1 MANIRKSFNFKTG
14 LQVDNDNFVINSNG
28 LVGIGTSVPQGYL
41 LNVYGDSRVTG
52 LVTTA
57 TLQAGVG
64 TVTTLTSSTSTLG
77 VASVTS
83 LQVGSSPAVTNLIG
97 YAYTAFETDNGG
109 VGLHTVSH
117 IGINTTTS
125 PSASDAE
132 LSVYGN
138 VNVTG
143 VVTASS
149 FSGDVAATDLT
160 GTIDNARLPANIN
173 VSGVVTATTFV
184 GAVTGTATAASSLS
198 GTPSITVD
206 DVTAADVSA
215 TNLTLSGVST
225 VTSELNV
232 GAGGTALTSLNTGRL
247 GIGTAVPGSELQIRK
262 ASGSLLEVV
271 SDSGQARV
279 SVGQSVGVGNSTGV
293 LRFGT
298 NANTLDLLNNDTGD
312 IRNIIHAGTG
322 AGSTGNF
329 KWVYGQTN
337 AERMTLTYDG
347 KLGINQTIPTN
358 TLHVVGTSTV
368 TGNAWVGGNLN
379 VAGNITGS
387 FTFPSIISGSN
398 LNNTSGITT
407 LSTIRVTDT
416 VDFEDVNF
424 VGLGTQVGVGTDTAA
439 PDPSDGVAF
448 GLTVNN
454 KLNANSITV
463 QNGIDM
469 SAGIMTASNVRS
481 TFGFR
486 SGIGTEFIKIDYAS
500 STDRIIFSIVGI
512 GSTSLQLF

>member
-1 MANIRKSFNFKTG
+1 MANIRKSFNFRTG
-14 LQVDNDNFVINSNG
+14 LQVDNDNFVVNSNG
-28 LVGIGTSVPQGYL
+28 LVGIGTSIPQGYL

-57 TLQAGVG
+57 SLQAGVG

-83 LQVGSSPAVTNLIG
+83 LQVGSSPVVTNLIG

-117 IGINTTTS
+117 IGINTTAS

-132 LSVYGN
+132 LNVYGN
-138 VNVTG
+138 ANVTG

-160 GTIDNARLPANIN
+160 GTIDNARLPSSMNLSGI
-173 VSGVVTATTFV
+173 VSATTFSGTLTGNADTASNLAGSPSINV
-184 GAVTGTATAASSLS
+184 TDIIAVNLS
-198 GTPSITVD
+198 GTGV
-206 DVTAADVSA
+206 A
-215 TNLTLSGVST
+215 LSGIATAVL
-225 VTSELNV
+225 ELNV
-232 GAGGTALTSLNTGRL
+232 GTGGTALTALESGKI
-247 GIGTAVPGSELQIRK
+247 GIGTDSPTSELQVRK
-262 ASGSLLEVV
+262 ASGSLVEVV

-293 LRFGT
+293 LRFAS
-298 NANTLDLLNNDTGD
+298 NANTLDLVNNDIGD
-312 IRNIIHAGTG
+312 VRSIIHAGTG

-329 KWVYGQTN
+329 KWIYGQTN

-347 KLGINQTIPTN
+347 KLGINQDTPVD

-368 TGNAWVGGNLN
+368 TSDAFVGGNLS

-387 FTFPSIISGSN
+387 ISFPLIINNSN
-398 LNNTSGITT
+398 LSSTSGITT
-407 LSTIRVTDT
+407 VSQLRVID
-416 VDFEDVNF
+416 DVNFNTATF
-424 VGLGTQVGVGTDTAA
+424 VGLGTVVGINTTNGAT
-439 PDPSDGVAF
+439 GF
-448 GLTVNN
+448 GLD
-454 KLNANSITV
+454 V
-463 QNGIDM
+463 QNGIQADKIEVTD
-469 SAGIMTASNVRS
+469 SGGINANSGIITAQ
-481 TFGFR
+481 TFVASGGFR
-486 SGIGTEFIKIDYAS
+486 VSTGSTNPVQIEYAS
-500 STDRIIFSIVGI
+500 SPNRVIFTVVGI

>member
-14 LQVDNDNFVINSNG
+14 LQVDNDNFVVNSNG

-57 TLQAGVG
+57 TLHAGVG
-64 TVTTLTSSTSTLG
+64 TVTTLVSSTSTLG
-77 VASVTS
+77 VTSVTS
-83 LQVGSSPAVTNLIG
+83 LRVGSSPVVTNLIG

-125 PSASDAE
+125 PSASDPE

-149 FSGDVAATDLT
+149 FDGNVAATDLT
-160 GTIDNARLPANIN
+160 GTIDNARLPSSMNL
-173 VSGVVTATTFV
+173 SGVVTATTFS
-184 GAVTGTATAASSLS
+184 GALSGNSNTASNLTGTPNITVGTIDATFIDGTGIALSGVATAA
-198 GTPSITVD
+198 
-206 DVTAADVSA
+206 
-215 TNLTLSGVST
+215 
-225 VTSELNV
+225 SELNV
-232 GAGGTALTSLNTGRL
+232 GVGGTSLTALDIGRV

-293 LRFGT
+293 LRFAS
-298 NANTLDLLNNDTGD
+298 NSNTLDLVNNDVGD
-312 IRNIIHAGTG
+312 IRTIIHGGTG

-329 KWVYGQTN
+329 KWIYGQTN
-337 AERMTLTYDG
+337 SERMTLTYDG
-347 KLGINQTIPTN
+347 KLGINQDTPVN

-379 VAGNITGS
+379 VAGNITG
-387 FTFPSIISGSN
+387 TISYPLVINNSN
-398 LNNTSGITT
+398 LSNTSGVTT
-407 LSTIRVTDT
+407 LSQLVVSD
-416 VDFEDVNF
+416 DVNFNTATF
-424 VGLGTQVGVGTDTAA
+424 VGLGTVVGINTTNGAT
-439 PDPSDGVAF
+439 GF
-448 GLTVNN
+448 GLDVQNGIQADRIDITGDGG
-454 KLNANSITV
+454 LNANS
-463 QNGIDM
+463 GIV
-469 SAGIMTASNVRS
+469 TAQ
-481 TFGFR
+481 TFVASGGFR
-486 SGIGTEFIKIDYAS
+486 VSTGSTNPVQIEYAS
-500 STDRIIFSIVGI
+500 SPNRVIFTVVGI

>member
-138 VNVTG
+138 ANVTG
-143 VVTASS
+143 VITATS
-149 FSGDVAATDLT
+149 FTGNVAATNLT
-160 GTIDNARLPANIN
+160 GTIDNARLPSAIS
-173 VSGVVTATTFV
+173 VTSVTANSFI
-184 GAVTGTATAASSLS
+184 GTATAASSVV
-198 GTPSITVD
+198 GTPDISVGI
-206 DVTAADVSA
+206 VTATDISVTSVSA
-215 TNLTLSGVST
+215 TNTTVSGVST

-379 VAGNITGS
+379 VAGNITG
-387 FTFPSIISGSN
+387 TISYPLVINNSN

-407 LSTIRVTDT
+407 LSQLRVID
-416 VDFEDVNF
+416 DVNFNTATF
-424 VGLGTQVGVGTDTAA
+424 VGLGTVVGINTTNGA
-439 PDPSDGVAF
+439 PGF
-448 GLTVNN
+448 GLD
-454 KLNANSITV
+454 V
-463 QNGIDM
+463 QNGIQADRLDVTGSGGINANTGIVTAQTFVA
-469 SAGIMTASNVRS
+469 SAGFRVS
-481 TFGFR
+481 TG
-486 SGIGTEFIKIDYAS
+486 STQPVQIEYAS
-500 STDRIIFSIVGI
+500 SPDRVIFTVVGI